1 MNNNNNKIQYPY
13 KVTIIKTHTH
23 TEIITFWEMKS
34 YQKKCSPKAE
44 TKTKHTRYVS
54 TVDPV
59 VCSPDIQNWS
69 ILSLSCWNAGVLS
82 PLGISFS
89 QRKLPQP
96 WSNPFLKVHLHLCCD
111 CSGSVVYWTCGTYWP
126 GRVNVNIFRNFTS
139 KLLNITITKTSI
151 VRTQN

>member
-96 WSNPFLKVHLHLCCD
+96 WSNPFLKVHLHLMTEGPSQLQSSSCD
-111 CSGSVVYWTCGTYWP
+111 GLRPLLWLLRVCSILDLWY
-126 GRVNVNIFRNFTS
+126 
-139 KLLNITITKTSI
+139 LLAWKS
-151 VRTQN
+151 QC